1 MSASIPVLFVC
12 ILQYEEILR
21 PKARWGRH
29 RRVAKRGMALL
40 KAIAADPNGSERKW
54 AAAINVNRRVVQGAI
69 NALKAVGWWSRS
81 CAAGG

>member
-1 MSASIPVLFVC
+1 
-12 ILQYEEILR
+12 
-21 PKARWGRH
+21 
-29 RRVAKRGMALL
+29 MALL

>member
-40 KAIAADPNGSERKW
+40 KAIAADPTARSVNGPPPSAPTDARFR
-54 AAAINVNRRVVQGAI
+54 ARCTR
-69 NALKAVGWWSRS
+69 LRPTGW
-81 CAAGG
+81 